1 MKQRTRTV
9 LVTLA
14 VLAGLGAAAG
24 GATIAFGLYNVSA
37 RAGHLPPTYWAL
49 HTTYRNA
56 VDLYSGH
63 PETPAPDL
71 DDPALI
77 ELGARH
83 FETACAMCHAV
94 PGRDR
99 TATIL
104 GMNPVP
110 PHITEAVGSWSPEEL
125 HWILYEGVKMSGMP
139 QWPSQRGDDVWAGV
153 AYLRAI
159 QRGEVTPERQAEL
172 TALTENG
179 GPEGAAWCA
188 SCHGGVARH
197 VPRLDIFEADYIEAA
212 LLAYR
217 EGRRESG
224 IMRHAASELSPD
236 QLRALAE
243 WFAEAEV
250 PRDEPGEAPAYDPEA
265 LALGERLARAGS
277 DDVPTCTACH
287 GPGPRDLEGLG
298 GEALQGDFPPLAGQD
313 EAYLVTQ
320 LRLWR
325 DGVRG
330 GTEAYNLMRVA
341 AQDLEEAD
349 IEALAAWYA
358 SLGPGRGGKVEA
370 PDDASATGG
379 HDGPGPNPL
388 RRPAD
393 H

>member
-9 LVTLA
+9 LYTLGALA
-14 VLAGLGAAAG
+14 VAGAVAG

-56 VDLYSGH
+56 VDLYSGA
-63 PETPAPDL
+63 PETPAPNL

-94 PGRDR
+94 PGRER
-99 TATIL
+99 TATMR
-104 GMNPVP
+104 GMNPEP
-110 PHITEAVGSWSPEEL
+110 PHITGAVGTWSQEEL
-125 HWILYEGVKMSGMP
+125 HWIVYEGVKMSGMP
-139 QWPSQRGDDVWAGV
+139 QWPSSREDDVWAAV

-159 QRGEVTPERQAEL
+159 QNGAITPGRQAEI
-172 TALTENG
+172 TAREALDA
-179 GPEGAAWCA
+179 PEGAGWCA
-188 SCHGGVARH
+188 GCHGETEAH

-212 LLAYR
+212 LIAYR

-224 IMRHAASELSPD
+224 IMQHAASEMSPD
-236 QLRALAE
+236 ELRALAE
-243 WFAEAEV
+243 WFAGHEAE
-250 PRDEPGEAPAYDPEA
+250 PRTTGAAAPET
-265 LALGERLARAGS
+265 LTLGEELARAGS
-277 DDVPTCTACH
+277 DDVPACTACH
-287 GPGPRDLEGLG
+287 GPGPRDLAGFG
-298 GEALQGDFPPLAGQD
+298 GEDLEGRFPPLAGQD
-313 EAYLVTQ
+313 EAYLITQ

-341 AQDLEEAD
+341 AQELEEEE

-358 SLGPGRGGKVEA
+358 ALDPETGEIAGAGEA
-370 PDDASATGG
+370 PRRRI
-379 HDGPGPNPL
+379 NPMRL
-388 RRPAD
+388 SAD